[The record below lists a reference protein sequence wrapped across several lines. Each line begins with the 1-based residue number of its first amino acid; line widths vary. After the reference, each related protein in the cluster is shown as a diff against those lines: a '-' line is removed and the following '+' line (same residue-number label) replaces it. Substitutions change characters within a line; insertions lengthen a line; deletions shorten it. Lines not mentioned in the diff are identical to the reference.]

1 MKRTKQTLFDDE
13 ERFSISRFLGFHVN
27 TISSPSEDTH
37 LDGSHPPPMEVNP
50 PVDKSEQEKSV
61 LAKRTP
67 PPPPPSNGDSGQT
80 N

>member
-37 LDGSHPPPMEVNP
+37 LDGSHPPPME
-50 PVDKSEQEKSV
+50 EQEKSV